1 VRKYIVLIGFIFFG
15 CLSAQEDN
23 AVRVD
28 SLYKEDQFYAG
39 VTYNLLGKKPTNLK
53 QNGFSLGFHA
63 GFIKDMPI
71 NKDRNIA
78 IGIGLGYSV
87 NSFNHNLLIVK
98 DDLGNIDYSIIDKST
113 ISFSKNK
120 FSQHLIELP
129 LEYRWRTSSPTNY
142 NFWRVYAGFKIGYVL
157 SNATKFKGSLGE
169 LKHHNIEDFNKFQY
183 GLTVSMGYNTWN
195 LYLYYALNPIFSNT
209 ADLNGDS
216 LDMNAVKIGL
226 MFYVL

>member
-1 VRKYIVLIGFIFFG
+1 MKGYIALIGFLFFSYLG
-15 CLSAQEDN
+15 AQEVN
-23 AVRVD
+23 TISID

-39 VTYNLLGKKPTNLK
+39 ITYNLMGNKPANLK

-71 NKDRNIA
+71 NRDRNIA

-87 NSFNHNLLIVK
+87 NSFNHNMLIAK
-98 DDLGNIDYSIIDKST
+98 DDLGNIDYSIIDKNT
-113 ISFSKNK
+113 VTFSKNR

-129 LEYRWRTSSPTNY
+129 IEYRWRTSNPTDY

-157 SNATKFKGSLGE
+157 VNSTRFKGSLGE
-169 LKHHNIEDFNKFQY
+169 LKYNNIDHFNEFQY

-195 LYLYYALNPIFSNT
+195 LYLYYALNPIFSNK
-209 ADLNGDS
+209 AELNGDS
-216 LDMNAVKIGL
+216 LDMNAIKIGL